1 MSTVIST
8 TVIRAVR
15 KILRRRSREP
25 RTAGGPT
32 AVRAD
37 PPAATTREAELEHAE
52 SQQAES
58 ARANRAGAGR
68 AHEESARADRWRA
81 EWARAQWAQ
90 AKAEREMMRSY
101 FPGIPYGG

>member
-58 ARANRAGAGR
+58 ARA
-68 AHEESARADRWRA
+68 DRWRA